1 MVDLECDYTRSV
13 TGGAVRVLEYGDRV
27 DIEERSLVTSSGRD
41 RDVVG
46 VQSKVGSEELY
57 NC

>member
-1 MVDLECDYTRSV
+1 MVDLEGDSTRSV

-27 DIEERSLVTSSGRD
+27 DIEERSLVTPSGRD
-41 RDVVG
+41 CDVVG